1 VCKGGSRRA
10 RDPAAGWA
18 PTTRRIRDMNDD
30 LNKLIKFGFA
40 LGGAITAVYGLY
52 RMAKR
57 YGWIE

>member
-1 VCKGGSRRA
+1 
-10 RDPAAGWA
+10 
-18 PTTRRIRDMNDD
+18 MNDD